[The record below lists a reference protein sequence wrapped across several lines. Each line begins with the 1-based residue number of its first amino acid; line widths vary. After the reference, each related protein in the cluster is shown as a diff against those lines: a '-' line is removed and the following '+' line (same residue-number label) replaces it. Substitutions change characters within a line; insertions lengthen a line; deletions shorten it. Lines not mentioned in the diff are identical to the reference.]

1 MNIKS
6 IKGRELS
13 DISNLSPSEKIK
25 KSALVRGSDSNQ
37 ERIKEGHGPTQTVKF
52 HVENNY
58 VQKLP
63 T

>member
-1 MNIKS
+1 MIIKS
-6 IKGRELS
+6 IKGREFS
-13 DISNLSPSEKIK
+13 NISNLSHSEKIK
-25 KSALVRGSDSNQ
+25 KSAPVRGSDSNQ
-37 ERIKEGHGPTQTVKF
+37 ERIKEGHGTTQKVKL